1 MKYSIIA
8 AVILSVVLI
17 SCDRN
22 QNNAGKDQN
31 AQVKKMH
38 QEHKSLA
45 DNFAHKNIVILDH
58 PFKPGQ
64 VTKDGMEQV
73 VGAYISL
80 ENALIRGDLNETN
93 KAAALMAERVATVPI
108 GNIDDKALEAW
119 KNHSTLYEQKLKELQ
134 HVDNLADKRSYFAHI
149 SEIMYCTIKSFGLK
163 ENKLYAVYC
172 PMAFDGKGA
181 YWISDTKKFKNPYF
195 GDAMPKCGE
204 VKEEL

>member
-8 AVILSVVLI
+8 ALILSVVLI
-17 SCDRN
+17 SCDRSQKSN
-22 QNNAGKDQN
+22 EKDTKGQAEN
-31 AQVKKMH
+31 MH
-38 QEHKSLA
+38 REHKSLA

-58 PFKPGQ
+58 PFKPGEA
-64 VTKDGMEQV
+64 TKAGMEQV

-80 ENALIRGDLNETN
+80 ENALIRDNLNGTN

-108 GNIDDKALEAW
+108 GNMDDKALEAW
-119 KNHSTLYEQKLKELQ
+119 KNHATLYEQKLKELQ

-163 ENKLYAVYC
+163 ENKLFAVYC

-181 YWISDTKKFKNPYF
+181 YWISDKKKFKNPYM
-195 GDAMPKCGE
+195 GPKMPTCGE
-204 VKEEL
+204 IKEEL